1 MEDLGET
8 PAPRS
13 ISVDRDEAVTF
24 EWEDGSPSRFSL
36 EELRVNCPCATC
48 RGLREQGKV
57 AWPAATSPL
66 PLRIEDAELVGGW
79 GISFR
84 WNDGH
89 TTGIYAWSL
98 LRAWGGQPYPSVS

>member
-1 MEDLGET
+1 MEDLGEA
-8 PAPRS
+8 PAPVS
-13 ISVDRDEAVTF
+13 ISVDRTVGVTF
-24 EWEDGSPSRFSL
+24 EWEDEPPLRFDL

-48 RGLREQGKV
+48 RGLREQGRV
-57 AWPAATSPL
+57 AWPGPSSPQ
-66 PLRIEDAELVGGW
+66 PLAIENAELVGAW

-98 LRAWGGQPYPSVS
+98 LRAWRS